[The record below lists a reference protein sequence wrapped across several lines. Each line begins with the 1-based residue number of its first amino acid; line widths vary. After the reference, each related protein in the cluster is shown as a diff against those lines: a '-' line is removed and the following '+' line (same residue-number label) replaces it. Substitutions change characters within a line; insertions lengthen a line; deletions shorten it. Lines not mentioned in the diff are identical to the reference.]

1 MIKSRKIVYIYLGG
15 AAYIYLGGAE
25 ETNIN
30 LHVLQSNLFFV
41 DYKLKQ

>member
-1 MIKSRKIVYIYLGG
+1 MIKSRKIAYIYLGG

-25 ETNIN
+25 ETSIN
-30 LHVLQSNLFFV
+30 LYVLQSNLFFV